1 MLTQISLLALPFTL
15 LFTRSLAQYASTTTP
30 SVTETSSTSVPT
42 STADPTTYDIDVG
55 ADGGL
60 LFSPENLTAS
70 VGDTINFHFYPR
82 NHSVVQS
89 SFDAPCVPL
98 SSASSGNS
106 EVIYSG
112 FFPVSEDESEQMF
125 SMVVNTTDPIWLYC
139 SQGTH
144 CQGGMDMVINPPSG
158 GENTLEAY
166 KEAARGVQTAESP
179 STGVAGGIVTAN
191 EEEEDEGEG
200 EGQESGSS
208 SSNSTASSTTT
219 GSVTGSRTGS
229 MTGSATAGSAS
240 ASATGAAAGLVR
252 PVAGAVVMGMLTLGS
267 GAWAML

>member
-1 MLTQISLLALPFTL
+1 MLTQIPLLALPFTL
-15 LFTRSLAQYASTTTP
+15 FFTRSLAQDASTSGP
-30 SVTETSSTSVPT
+30 AATETSSSSVPT
-42 STADPTTYDIDVG
+42 STADASTYDIDVG
-55 ADGGL
+55 ADGAL
-60 LFSPENLTAS
+60 LFSPESLTAS

-106 EVIYSG
+106 DVIYSG
-112 FFPVSEDESEQMF
+112 FFPVQDDVSEQMF
-125 SMVVNTTDPIWLYC
+125 SMLVNTTDPIWLYC

-144 CQGGMDMVINPPSG
+144 CQGGMAMVVNPPTG

-166 KEAARGVQTAESP
+166 KEAASGVQAAESP

-191 EEEEDEGEG
+191 EEGEDQGEG
-200 EGQESGSS
+200 EESGSS
-208 SSNSTASSTTT
+208 SSNSTASSTMTGSMTGYST
-219 GSVTGSRTGS
+219 GSV
-229 MTGSATAGSAS
+229 TGSATAGSTS

-252 PVAGAVVMGMLTLGS
+252 PVAGAVVVGMLILGF
-267 GAWAML
+267 GAWAIML